1 MSNRKDTHMKYY
13 VRGGKIYLD
22 YHFKGKRTQKS
33 TGLVDTPKNIKLVVE
48 KLIPKIETE
57 IALGVYKKKTKAFD
71 YYAEQFLQEKSKQK
85 SYLQKEYMYKKV
97 IDYFKVKK
105 IEDITRNDVK
115 RYINSLEI
123 KKESKAVY
131 LGAIRGILNI
141 ALDDEAIN
149 QNVCIGIKIGDDNIK
164 EKDVAIFSKEEVK
177 ILLDKSSG
185 LLKSFLAIAFFT
197 GMRAGEIIGLKQED
211 ITENYINVKRSVSKG
226 RITTPKTKTSTRKV
240 PILSELRPY
249 LKELKNAK
257 SFYLLQYE
265 GKNIRDISYFKR
277 EWHRLINDCAIKY
290 RAIKNTRHTF
300 ATMMLN
306 SGKFKIMD
314 IARILGHNSP
324 RMILTVYSGFI
335 DAEIP
340 KIDED
345 FSLICDKSV
354 TVDKKQRV
362 NKVV

>member
-1 MSNRKDTHMKYY
+1 
-13 VRGGKIYLD
+13 
-22 YHFKGKRTQKS
+22 
-33 TGLVDTPKNIKLVVE
+33 
-48 KLIPKIETE
+48 
-57 IALGVYKKKTKAFD
+57 
-71 YYAEQFLQEKSKQK
+71 
-85 SYLQKEYMYKKV
+85 
-97 IDYFKVKK
+97 
-105 IEDITRNDVK
+105 
-115 RYINSLEI
+115 
-123 KKESKAVY
+123 
-131 LGAIRGILNI
+131 
-141 ALDDEAIN
+141 
-149 QNVCIGIKIGDDNIK
+149 
-164 EKDVAIFSKEEVK
+164 
-177 ILLDKSSG
+177 
-185 LLKSFLAIAFFT
+185 
-197 GMRAGEIIGLKQED
+197 
-211 ITENYINVKRSVSKG
+211 
-226 RITTPKTKTSTRKV
+226 
-240 PILSELRPY
+240 
-249 LKELKNAK
+249 LKNAK